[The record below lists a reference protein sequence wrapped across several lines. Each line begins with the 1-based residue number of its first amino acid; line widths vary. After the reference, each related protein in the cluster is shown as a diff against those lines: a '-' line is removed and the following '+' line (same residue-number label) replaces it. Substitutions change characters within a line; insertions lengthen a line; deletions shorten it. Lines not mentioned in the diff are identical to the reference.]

1 MQQRID
7 LGFFRAGHHA
17 HALFG
22 QARNHG
28 RVFRRI
34 GRELAAIAELAG
46 QGAALDGD
54 IAHMAGLHFIQ
65 EVRIGNLRCARSA

>member
-7 LGFFRAGHHA
+7 LGLLGPSHHA

-22 QARNHG
+22 QARDQR
-28 RVFRRI
+28 RVFRGI
-34 GRELAAIAELAG
+34 GRELAPIAELAS

-65 EVRIGNLRCARSA
+65 EVRIGDLRCARSA